1 MNHSIGMMNREL
13 FNNSGS
19 PFVSKDRWE
28 ALPESRGV
36 LWGRLG
42 VIFALWILLLHS
54 PGPQAHESDQY
65 TLPVGREFADLGMH
79 FTRLVYGA
87 IADAAAQTNESIA
100 DTFSNG
106 EATPE
111 TVAMQSPDVIAGN
124 VWERLFAT
132 FPTNESL
139 DASLSNAEF
148 RDLYPGLVT
157 AYRAEQFL
165 YDHPGLL
172 VDITKLVRIGFRA
185 STVMVDGTSFG
196 TDKIIHF
203 VNLGRIYHSYYLDGL
218 NQGLVDEGIL
228 TETVPVSVN
237 SNPFF
242 SENGLLGMVTTGVRS
257 NGDLA
262 ANYAGFK
269 FYRNLTE
276 TVTIGKRRL
285 PPMLVLEGHFW
296 QINEQV
302 NPYSDF
308 FTRFITP
315 HWNEALNPNAYAD
328 WTDTWVRKSIQ
339 ARCPDLLGWYRDPH
353 GNIRDREAF
362 VRLSR
367 ELSSWYGED
376 YAYESE
382 GEETVSI
389 ATTCYSQPDQYHRET
404 ARPRKPA
411 GNGADQY
418 GRTEIWWS
426 AKEGNHERVRQLL
439 ASGAD
444 PNTPDMDGETPLH
457 VAARWKRAGITEKL
471 LQHGANPDTAAL
483 YGTTPLHLSAR
494 RMYTQLTE
502 NLLRAGADPNVQ
514 DDFGRSPLHEAAARS
529 DRKTTALLLQYGANP
544 HIIDKN
550 GITPRHLMRNPDRIA
565 K

>member
-1 MNHSIGMMNREL
+1 MMSKIFLNI
-13 FNNSGS
+13 SVS
-19 PFVSKDRWE
+19 SFVSRDRRD

-36 LWGRLG
+36 IWGRLG
-42 VIFALWILLLHS
+42 IILALWVLLLNHPS
-54 PGPQAHESDQY
+54 PQAHESDQY
-65 TLPVGREFADLGMH
+65 TLPVGREFADLSVH
-79 FTRLVYGA
+79 FSRLVYEA
-87 IADAAAQTNESIA
+87 IADAVEETNESIA
-100 DTFSNG
+100 DTLSNG

-111 TVAMQSPDVIAGN
+111 TVALQSPDVIAGN
-124 VWERLFAT
+124 VWEQLFAT

-139 DASLSNAEF
+139 DASLSRPEF

-157 AYRAEQFL
+157 AYRAEQFI

-203 VNLGRIYHSYYLDGL
+203 INLGRIYHNYYLDAL
-218 NQGLVDEGIL
+218 NQEWGDERIL
-228 TETVPVSVN
+228 AETVPVSVN
-237 SNPFF
+237 SNPFL

-276 TVTIGKRRL
+276 AVTMGKRRL
-285 PPMLVLEGHFW
+285 PPMLVLVGHFW
-296 QINEQV
+296 RIDEQV
-302 NPYSDF
+302 SPYSDF

-315 HWNEALNPNAYAD
+315 HWNEALNPNAYAA
-328 WTDTWVRKSIQ
+328 WTDTWVRKSMQ
-339 ARCPDLLGWYRDPH
+339 ARCPDLLDWYRDPQ

-376 YAYESE
+376 YGYESE

-389 ATTCYSQPDQYHRET
+389 ATTCFSQPDRYHRKA
-404 ARPRKPA
+404 ARPARPA

-418 GRTEIWWS
+418 GRTQIWWS
-426 AKEGNHERVRQLL
+426 AKAGEHERVSLLL

-457 VAARWKRAGITEKL
+457 VAARWKRAGIAEKL
-471 LQHGANPDTAAL
+471 LKQGANPDAAAL
-483 YGTTPLHLSAR
+483 YGSTPLHLSAR

-502 NLLRAGADPNVQ
+502 HLLRAGANPNVQ

-529 DRKTTALLLQYGANP
+529 DLKTIALLLQYGANP
-544 HIIDKN
+544 HIADKN
-550 GITPRHLMRNPDRIA
+550 GITPRHLMEESGQDR
-565 K
+565 